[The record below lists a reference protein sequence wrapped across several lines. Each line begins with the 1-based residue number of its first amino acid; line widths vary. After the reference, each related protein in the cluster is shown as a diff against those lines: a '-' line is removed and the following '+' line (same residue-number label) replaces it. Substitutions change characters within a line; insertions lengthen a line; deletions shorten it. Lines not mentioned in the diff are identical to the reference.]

1 MKKLNARKLLF
12 LPKDKYHDGDGL
24 YISISSPGKGKW
36 SFRYTINKKA
46 REMGLG
52 IFPDVSLL
60 EARQHALSNKQ
71 LLRKKIDPIDEK
83 NRAEVL
89 RQQQN
94 KKFSEVADLYIET
107 KKKHEWTNPKSYQ
120 SWKNNFARYASPIL
134 DTKPLFDIN
143 HDDIINVLLPIW
155 TKKTDTAKKLQQR
168 LSLVFSFAKTR
179 KWYEK
184 ENPASW
190 KEHLIHVLPDPFK
203 IKTVKHFASLPY
215 SRISKFYH
223 ELYNLEILSAYAL
236 RFLILTAT
244 RTKEVIEAKFDEFD
258 LQKRMWRIPAEKM
271 KVRREHKVPLS
282 KEAIE
287 IVEFMKRKHN
297 HEYVFHNPATGKH
310 LSNGAMLIFLKK
322 QFPKLKITVHGF
334 RSSFRDW
341 AEEIGQYQ
349 HNAIEFCLAHELP
362 NKVEKAYLRSDL
374 IEARTIIMNDWEN
387 YLLSDI
393 A

>member
-12 LPKDKYHDGDGL
+12 LPKDKYHDGEGL

-36 SFRYTINKKA
+36 SFRFTINKRA

-52 IFPDVSLL
+52 KFPDVSLL
-60 EARQHALSNKQ
+60 EARQHALNNKQ
-71 LLRKKIDPIDEK
+71 LLKEKIDPIDEK
-83 NRAEVL
+83 NRIEVL

-120 SWKNNFARYASPIL
+120 SWKNNFVRYASPIL

-203 IKTVKHFASLPY
+203 IKKVKHFASLHY
-215 SRISKFYH
+215 SRISEFYH

-287 IVEFMKRKHN
+287 IIEFMKRKHN
-297 HEYVFHNPATGKH
+297 HEYVFYNPATGKH

-322 QFPKLKITVHGF
+322 QFPKLQITVHGF

-374 IEARTIIMNDWEN
+374 IEARTIIMNEWEN